1 LKNKGFTL
9 VEVLAVL
16 VIIGVIALI
25 VVPKVSDIISS
36 SKKQAGMESALS
48 YVRAVDKYVIE
59 ANDDDSKEAHISNG
73 DNLFSY
79 ITISGTKASE
89 GKIYVDE
96 DKNVSIA
103 LQIGAYCYKKEAV
116 DKNADITVTK
126 TDTCTVEPNTPTS
139 CFTYHK
145 LTSEDVDI
153 FLSYYG
159 VTLNVGDI
167 AITGYTCGDGIKT
180 RSGGEINSVGF
191 RNEFYD
197 NGYFTNIKIPSKIA
211 GSPVTAI
218 FGAFAV
224 STDTSYEVTTASNNL
239 YNNYKASLL
248 PNNYSNHYTIK
259 TTGIDGDEDLHAG
272 IHSVVIPSSVKL
284 LYKAFY
290 GNELTTVTFADRTDK
305 LLIGEGSFTFNQL
318 TNIDLPE
325 NTTIGS
331 YAFDGNK
338 LTSLVLPGSTKFANG
353 INKSDTIEYAFWNNK
368 IASLTIGDGITD
380 LGDSAFAV
388 NQLTSLTIPS
398 SVTSIGSFAFAYN
411 NLTSITIP
419 SSVTSIGADAFGS
432 NSLTNVTIPNSV
444 TSIKNGA
451 FENNSLTSITIPSSV
466 TSIRY
471 YAFRGNKLT
480 SITIPSSVT
489 SIGSAAFN
497 MNNLP
502 IDKAIIYARNS
513 DGTEDKTTI
522 VSYAHTG
529 GSVTIPDGV
538 TTIGDYAFEYNELTS
553 ITIPNNVTSIDSTAF
568 LGNSSLTAITVD
580 NMPNKIA
587 NSPWG
592 ATNATI
598 TYLRGVH
605 INIDSS
611 ITDLNVSPSLVV
623 EENSTIT
630 FTSSTLGKK
639 LTSVTI
645 DGVVNSGNTFTVGTA
660 DISVTAYTYDTVP
673 YYTFETAHNYANN
686 LDGSVSGT
694 SLWTQ
699 TITGASSIN
708 ITFSSDSRTESGWDY
723 IFICSD
729 NCSVTRTSTTGYLYK
744 LAGTDMAGKT
754 YNVTGDT
761 IYVKFFSDGS
771 QVYNGFTATV
781 IQN

>member
-1 LKNKGFTL
+1 MKNKGFTL
-9 VEVLAVL
+9 VEVWAVR
-16 VIIGVIALI
+16 VILGVIALI
-25 VVPKVSDIISS
+25 VVPNVSNIISS

-48 YVRAVDKYVIE
+48 YVRAVDQYVIE
-59 ANDDDSKEAHISNG
+59 ANDDDSKDAHISNG

-79 ITISGTKASE
+79 ITISGTKASD

-116 DKNADITVTK
+116 DKNTDITVTK
-126 TDTCTVEPNTPTS
+126 TDTCTVEPKTPTS

-145 LTSEDVDI
+145 ITSEVVDS
-153 FLSYYG
+153 FLSKYG

-180 RSGGEINSVGF
+180 RSGVSPDSSSYLKNV
-191 RNEFYD
+191 FYD
-197 NGYFTNIKIPSKIA
+197 NGNFTNIKRPSKIA
-211 GSPVTAI
+211 GSPVTVI
-218 FGAFAV
+218 YGAFMV
-224 STDTSYEVTTASNNL
+224 STDTSYEVVTASNNL
-239 YNNYKASLL
+239 YNNYKTSLL
-248 PNNYSNHYTIK
+248 PNNYSNHYTIE
-259 TTGIDGDEDLHAG
+259 TTGIDGDDDLHAG
-272 IHSVVIPSSVKL
+272 IHSVVIPSSVQF
-284 LYKAFY
+284 LYKAFC
-290 GNELTTVTFADRTDK
+290 GNELTKVTFADRTDK
-305 LLIGEGSFTFNQL
+305 LLIGEDSFTLNQL
-318 TNIDLPE
+318 TNIELPE
-325 NTTIGS
+325 NTIIGD
-331 YAFDGNK
+331 YAF
-338 LTSLVLPGSTKFANG
+338 A
-353 INKSDTIEYAFWNNK
+353 YNNLK
-368 IASLTIGDGITD
+368 
-380 LGDSAFAV
+380 
-388 NQLTSLTIPS
+388 SLTIPN
-398 SVTSIGSFAFAYN
+398 SVTSIGYSAFASN
-411 NLTSITIP
+411 QLTSITIP
-419 SSVTSIGADAFGS
+419 SSVTSIGA
-432 NSLTNVTIPNSV
+432 
-444 TSIKNGA
+444 GA
-451 FENNSLTSITIPSSV
+451 LANNSLTSVTIPNGV
-466 TSIRY
+466 TSIGDG
-471 YAFRGNKLT
+471 AFEENQLT
-480 SITIPSSVT
+480 NVTIPSSVT
-489 SIGSAAFN
+489 SIGDYAFEDNHLTSVTIPSSVTNIGAAAFN
-497 MNNLP
+497 INDFPL
-502 IDKAIIYARNS
+502 DKAIIYARNS
-513 DGTEDKTTI
+513 DGTENKTII

-529 GSVTIPDGV
+529 DSVTIPDGV
-538 TTIGDYAFEYNELTS
+538 TTIGNCAFGYSYLTS
-553 ITIPNNVTSIDSTAF
+553 VTIPNSVTSIEYDSF
-568 LGNSSLTAITVD
+568 ENNSSLTAITVD

-611 ITDLNVSPSLVV
+611 ITDLNVSPALVV
-623 EENSTIT
+623 AENSTIT

-639 LTSVTI
+639 VTSVTI

-673 YYTFETAHNYANN
+673 YYTFATAHNYANN

-699 TITGASSIN
+699 TITGASSID

-754 YNVTGDT
+754 YNITGDT

>member
-36 SKKQAGMESALS
+36 AKKQAGMESALS
-48 YVRAVDKYVIE
+48 YVRAVDQYVIE
-59 ANDDDSKEAHISNG
+59 ANDDDSKDAHISNG

-145 LTSEDVDI
+145 LTSEDVSTYNNL
-153 FLSYYG
+153 LS
-159 VTLNVGDI
+159 VGDI
-167 AITGYTCGDGIKT
+167 GITGYSCGDTLKT
-180 RSGGEINSVGF
+180 AYNMDSPLNVTHSVFNNDGTYTDI
-191 RNEFYD
+191 E
-197 NGYFTNIKIPSKIA
+197 IPSTID
-211 GSPVTAI
+211 GSPVTGIANGAFECSEVAQKSNKKNYNI
-218 FGAFAV
+218 KPSHLGTEQNDIEPSLLDAFKDSYDVNKTNGSGIHTLVLPSSMKYIGDVSFEANEVEKLTFSSNKIYIGFGAFMLN
-224 STDTSYEVTTASNNL
+224 S
-239 YNNYKASLL
+239 
-248 PNNYSNHYTIK
+248 
-259 TTGIDGDEDLHAG
+259 
-272 IHSVVIPSSVKL
+272 
-284 LYKAFY
+284 
-290 GNELTTVTFADRTDK
+290 
-305 LLIGEGSFTFNQL
+305 
-318 TNIDLPE
+318 
-325 NTTIGS
+325 
-331 YAFDGNK
+331 
-338 LTSLVLPGSTKFANG
+338 LTSLDLPNDSTLGLEPFAFNN
-353 INKSDTIEYAFWNNK
+353 ITSFTLKKSYTRTDDSLGLFMGNK
-368 IASLTIGDGITD
+368 ISSLTIEDGVTAIGVGDF
-380 LGDSAFAV
+380 AFNNIKSV
-388 NQLTSLTIPS
+388 TIPS
-398 SVTSIGSFAFAYN
+398 SVTSIGMAAFEMNNITNVTIPSSVTTIGDGAFGYNKLTDITIPSSVTSIGGAAFNCNDVPVDKAIIYARNTDGTENKTTIVSYAHTGGTVTVPTTVTTLSAQSFSAVG
-411 NLTSITIP
+411 LTSITIP
-419 SSVTSIGADAFGS
+419 SSVTSIGAGALAN
-432 NSLTNVTIPNSV
+432 NSLTSVTIPNSV
-444 TSIKNGA
+444 TSIGEDA
-451 FENNSLTSITIPSSV
+451 FEENQLTNV
-466 TSIRY
+466 
-471 YAFRGNKLT
+471 
-480 SITIPSSVT
+480 TIPSSVT
-489 SIGSAAFN
+489 SIGDYAFEDNHLTSVTIPSSVTNIGAAAFN
-497 MNNLP
+497 INDFPL
-502 IDKAIIYARNS
+502 DKAIIYARNS
-513 DGTEDKTTI
+513 DGTENKTII

-529 GSVTIPDGV
+529 DSVTIPDGV
-538 TTIGDYAFEYNELTS
+538 TTIGNCAFGYSYLTS
-553 ITIPNNVTSIDSTAF
+553 VTIPNSVTSIEYDSF
-568 LGNSSLTAITVD
+568 ENNSSLTAITVD

-673 YYTFETAHNYANN
+673 YYTFESAHNYANN

-694 SLWTQ
+694 
-699 TITGASSIN
+699 
-708 ITFSSDSRTESGWDY
+708 
-723 IFICSD
+723 
-729 NCSVTRTSTTGYLYK
+729 
-744 LAGTDMAGKT
+744 
-754 YNVTGDT
+754 
-761 IYVKFFSDGS
+761 
-771 QVYNGFTATV
+771 
-781 IQN
+781 